1 MANYYAR
8 AVHYGLNHDAIARL
22 KGTDKDDY
30 SFEYSRDEVIRKIG
44 VGYIFYTTVKNS
56 RTGKLE
62 PGEQIQVV
70 TVNGEKWLKTK
81 NNNTPKDNLENLPEY

>member
-1 MANYYAR
+1 MANYYAT
-8 AVHYGLNHDAIARL
+8 AVHYGINHDAIASL
-22 KGTDKDDY
+22 KGMDKDGSPFD
-30 SFEYSRDEVIRKIG
+30 YSRDEVIRKIG
-44 VGYIFYTTVKNS
+44 AGYIFYTTVKNW

-62 PGEQIQVV
+62 SGEQIQVI